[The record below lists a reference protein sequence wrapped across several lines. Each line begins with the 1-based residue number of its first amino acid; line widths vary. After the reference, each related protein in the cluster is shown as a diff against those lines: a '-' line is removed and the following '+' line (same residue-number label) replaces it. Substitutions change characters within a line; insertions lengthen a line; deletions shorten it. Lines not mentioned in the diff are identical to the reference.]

1 MSKRKS
7 PVSSVKSPPQF
18 RKSSATGP
26 RAQKNQDAKH
36 ARTARPLPLGRRSRR
51 RDFPAGRKA
60 RYYEPVLSSQAGAE
74 KHALPLL
81 LPGRATLHQ
90 ARAKHPG
97 PSRTWPRARRFR
109 ANDLF
114 LKRTCPREPDPHGSP
129 PPAGYKRGRCKR
141 LRSHVHGKRAV
152 GGGVRAPALVFHRCQ
167 ARTAG
172 FGGIYLAFFS
182 PRVRV
187 RHLGEQ
193 GPKEG
198 RRGGSGENS
207 ANRIPR

>member
-36 ARTARPLPLGRRSRR
+36 ALTARPLPLGRRSRR

-60 RYYEPVLSSQAGAE
+60 GYYEPVLSSQAGAE

-97 PSRTWPRARRFR
+97 PSHLAKSPQAPRERPFSKENLPEGTRPTWIPTSRRRQAGPMLASPLARAREAGSRWWR
-109 ANDLF
+109 SGSSASL
-114 LKRTCPREPDPHGSP
+114 TSVPGPH
-129 PPAGYKRGRCKR
+129 RGIWRYLPC
-141 LRSHVHGKRAV
+141 
-152 GGGVRAPALVFHRCQ
+152 VFQ
-167 ARTAG
+167 
-172 FGGIYLAFFS
+172 S
-182 PRVRV
+182 
-187 RHLGEQ
+187 ESQ
-193 GPKEG
+193 
-198 RRGGSGENS
+198 S
-207 ANRIPR
+207 